1 MFLRFLLPCRYRQA
15 IHVIQQYTCQ
25 SSCLY
30 LNKDRNK
37 SSSNSHHTFMHSYIY
52 RVSGNRKKQPKW
64 PAIGGRSWG
73 SWSVL
78 WVGVSVGVGMSQNY
92 ANAVWLLKYVNV
104 VRSSRTLCSSS
115 ASPFSFCTLQHNS
128 RHFSFLICHF
138 SFVAFL
144 SPSHCL
150 LVWCF

>member
-1 MFLRFLLPCRYRQA
+1 MFLRFLLPCRYQA

-25 SSCLY
+25 HHVSISTKIST
-30 LNKDRNK
+30 N
-37 SSSNSHHTFMHSYIY
+37 SNSHHTFMNSYIY

-104 VRSSRTLCSSS
+104 VRSSRTLCTSS

-144 SPSHCL
+144 SPSLCL

>member
-30 LNKDRNK
+30 LNKDLDK
-37 SSSNSHHTFMHSYIY
+37 LQLTSHIHEFIHLQGIRKQKKATKMASY
-52 RVSGNRKKQPKW
+52 W
-64 PAIGGRSWG
+64 GRSWG

-104 VRSSRTLCSSS
+104 VRSSRTLCTSS